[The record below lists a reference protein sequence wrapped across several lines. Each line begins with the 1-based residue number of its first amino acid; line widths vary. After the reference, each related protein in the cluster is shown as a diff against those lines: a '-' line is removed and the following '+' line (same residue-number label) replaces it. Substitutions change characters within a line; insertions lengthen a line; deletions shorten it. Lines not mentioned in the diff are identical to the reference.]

1 MAENTTYGRVSRVE
15 DFVYSLLKGVGIS
28 DNIFVST
35 LPVTIKSTWANM
47 VLVDVGKGDNLNAY
61 RKFSVNVYLYAKGQ
75 GDLQTKNVKVID
87 AMEQKLLDAV
97 AGSSDEHYKPSVNWS
112 DSDYDST
119 RNLHFNVVNLTVL
132 AIDK

>member
-15 DFVYSLLKGVGIS
+15 DFVYRLVKGVGIS
-28 DNIFVST
+28 DNIFVSA

-75 GDLQTKNVKVID
+75 GELQTKNVKVID
-87 AMEQKLLDAV
+87 AMEQKLLNAV

-112 DSDYDST
+112 NSDYDST

>member
-15 DFVYSLLKGVGIS
+15 DFVYRLVKGVGIS

-35 LPVTIKSTWANM
+35 LPITIKSTWANM

-87 AMEQKLLDAV
+87 AMEQKLLNAV

>member
-15 DFVYSLLKGVGIS
+15 DFVYCLVKGVGIS

>member
-15 DFVYSLLKGVGIS
+15 DFVYRLVKGVGIS

-47 VLVDVGKGDNLNAY
+47 VLVDVGKGENLNAY